1 LVSPSA
7 ENQVFILTVPRLKE
21 VDVTW
26 LYGPMLPNSQKRI
39 TSTKDWPALGATK
52 SSLKKRAPSEIL
64 LKGHVDETSV
74 TKSDECLPLVRFNDV
89 VEYSSIS
96 DWHRRLSM
104 SSHSSDDPDD
114 INPWTDDTD
123 SNDLNPRSMET
134 DDTESRL
141 SEPQDLLLDTED

>member
-1 LVSPSA
+1 
-7 ENQVFILTVPRLKE
+7 
-21 VDVTW
+21 
-26 LYGPMLPNSQKRI
+26 
-39 TSTKDWPALGATK
+39 
-52 SSLKKRAPSEIL
+52 

-74 TKSDECLPLVRFNDV
+74 TKSDEGLPLVRFNDV

-104 SSHSSDDPDD
+104 SSHSSDD